1 MENTADVLF
10 SLLKHHLKDSND
22 PRWKDIDML
31 WRGSKDAMSVEQC
44 LSLRVSLLQSKS
56 QYRKQI

>member
-1 MENTADVLF
+1 MIIVQSKKIIFVFYT
-10 SLLKHHLKDSND
+10 
-22 PRWKDIDML
+22 L

-44 LSLRVSLLQSKS
+44 LALRVSLLQSKI